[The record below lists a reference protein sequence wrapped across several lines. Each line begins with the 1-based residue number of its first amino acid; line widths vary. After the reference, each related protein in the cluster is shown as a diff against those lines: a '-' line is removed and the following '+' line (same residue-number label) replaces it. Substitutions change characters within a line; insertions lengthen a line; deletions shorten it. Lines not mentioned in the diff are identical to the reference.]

1 LFSIVHHAILISLGQ
16 RHSAEVMERDRDP
29 LLTLRKSFGESRNLP
44 KGIFDGK
51 VSLTRL
57 GRAPNMASRVAAPLM
72 INQTIS
78 HYRIIEK
85 LGSGG
90 MGVVYKAEDLKLG
103 RFVALKFLPDEF
115 ANDPM
120 RLERFQREARTA
132 SALDHPNICTTYEIG
147 EHEGRPFIAM
157 QYLEGVTLAHRIAG
171 RPLDAEVVVEL
182 GIQLADALDAAHD
195 KGIIHRDIKPG
206 NIFVTERGQAKI
218 LDFGLAKVTARS
230 GSSPGLSVTSGLSAT
245 QENLTGQGSALG
257 TIAFMSPEQALGK
270 ELDARTDL
278 FSFGAVLY
286 EMVTGATPFRGDTT
300 AAVFDSILHRAPV
313 APVRLSPDVP
323 AELERIINKALEKDR
338 NLRYQHAADIRTDLQ
353 RLKRDSESK
362 RVALITEA
370 DEGVEQRV
378 SSGRVNVAAAS
389 GSHAASAPRVQAA
402 SPSASVKVSSP
413 GSGRTLAQPRR
424 VPLVFR
430 LLTPA
435 VILALVVAAI
445 YFYYRKPP
453 QLTDKDVIVISD
465 FANTTGDPVFDSTLK
480 EALAVDLEQSPF
492 INVLSDR
499 KLSETLKLMGR
510 TSDQRITRDVGR
522 EVCMRT
528 GSKALLVGSIAS
540 LGSHYAIVLKAVS
553 CQTGDLLGSAQAEAE
568 SREKVLQTLGEA
580 AATLRGKLGESLAS
594 VKKFDKPLDEATT
607 SSLEALQAYTE
618 GTRLAREKGDTDA
631 LPLLKRAVELDPN
644 FARAYASLGIR
655 YNNLGQST
663 RAIENVRRAYELRDR
678 VSEREKYYISCTY
691 FTLVTG
697 ELEKAIH
704 QYELWIRDYPRD
716 YVAETNLAVNY
727 FITGQPERA
736 AAVTREALRL
746 EPANI
751 LGYNNLGLAYL
762 SMNRLDEAKS
772 AFDEALALK
781 LDGPYLRQSIYYL
794 DFLHKDVAGMQEQFT
809 WAMGKPG
816 TEDILLSAESDTQ
829 ALYGHLEKSRQLS
842 AQAEES
848 ARRNDSKETAAF
860 WQGNEALREVE
871 FGNFAVGLKQA
882 REALELAPGRDVKVE
897 AALALARGGDVTT
910 AEKLADELN
919 QEFPLDTL
927 MQSYWLPT
935 LRAAIALQQHDSTKA
950 IAILHAS
957 EQFELADPPPF
968 AAGTMY
974 PVYLRGQAY
983 LNSGSSSENGQRAAA
998 EFQKL
1003 LDHPGLIVN
1012 FPLVSL
1018 AHLGLGRARAFSHNL
1033 AGARTAYQD
1042 FFALW
1047 KDADADIPI
1056 LKQAKAEYAK
1066 LQ

>member
-1 LFSIVHHAILISLGQ
+1 
-16 RHSAEVMERDRDP
+16 
-29 LLTLRKSFGESRNLP
+29 
-44 KGIFDGK
+44 
-51 VSLTRL
+51 
-57 GRAPNMASRVAAPLM
+57 M
-72 INQTIS
+72 IGQTIS
-78 HYRIIEK
+78 HYRILEK

-171 RPLDAEVVVEL
+171 RALDAEVVIEL
-182 GIQLADALDAAHD
+182 GIQLADALDAAHA

-230 GSSPGLSVTSGLSAT
+230 GSSSGSSVTSGLTAT
-245 QENLTGQGSALG
+245 QEDLTGPGSALG

-270 ELDARTDL
+270 DLDARTDL

-286 EMVTGATPFRGDTT
+286 EMTTGSPPFRGDTT

-323 AELERIINKALEKDR
+323 AELERIVNKALEKDR
-338 NLRYQHAADIRTDLQ
+338 NLRYQHAGDIRTDLQ

-362 RVALITEA
+362 RVALIVEPEVEA
-370 DEGVEQRV
+370 QRG
-378 SSGRVNVAAAS
+378 SSGRVTAAAGT
-389 GSHAASAPRVQAA
+389 GSRAVSTPQMKAD
-402 SPSASVKVSSP
+402 SPA
-413 GSGRTLAQPRR
+413 GSGRISRLRR
-424 VPLVFR
+424 VPLVLR
-430 LLTPA
+430 LLTPT
-435 VILALVVAAI
+435 VILALAVAT
-445 YFYYRKPP
+445 FYSHFRKPQ
-453 QLTDKDVIVISD
+453 QLTDKDVIVIAD

-480 EALAVDLEQSPF
+480 DALAVDLEQSPF

-510 TSDQRITRDVGR
+510 TPDQRITRDVGR
-522 EVCMRT
+522 EVCVRT

-553 CQTGDLLGSAQAEAE
+553 CQKGDLLGAAQAEAE
-568 SREKVLQTLGEA
+568 SREKILQTLGEA

-594 VKKFDKPLDEATT
+594 VQKFDKPLDEATT

-727 FITGQPERA
+727 FIIGQPERA

-746 EPANI
+746 EPDNI
-751 LGYNNLGLAYL
+751 LGYNNLGLSYL

-772 AFDEALALK
+772 ALDEALGRK

-794 DFLHKDVAGMQEQFT
+794 DFLRKDAPGMQEQFA

-829 ALYGHLEKSRQLS
+829 AVHGRLEKSRHLS
-842 AQAEES
+842 AQAEDS

-860 WQGNEALREVE
+860 WQGNEALREAE
-871 FGNFAVGLKQA
+871 FGNFAEGLKQA

-897 AALALARGGDVTT
+897 AALALARGGDGAG
-910 AEKLADELN
+910 AEKLVDALN
-919 QEFPLDTL
+919 QEFPLDTT
-927 MQSYWLPT
+927 MQNYWLPT
-935 LRAAIALQQHDSTKA
+935 VRAAIALQRHDSAKA
-950 IAILHAS
+950 IAILRPS
-957 EQFELADPPPF
+957 ERLELADPPPF

-974 PVYLRGQAY
+974 PVYLLGQAY
-983 LNSGSSSENGQRAAA
+983 LNSGNSSANGDLAAA
-998 EFQKL
+998 EFRKI

-1012 FPLVSL
+1012 FPLISL
-1018 AHLGLGRARAFSHNL
+1018 SHLGLGRAHALSGDK

-1047 KDADADIPI
+1047 KDADSDIPI

>member
-1 LFSIVHHAILISLGQ
+1 
-16 RHSAEVMERDRDP
+16 
-29 LLTLRKSFGESRNLP
+29 
-44 KGIFDGK
+44 
-51 VSLTRL
+51 
-57 GRAPNMASRVAAPLM
+57 MASRVSAPLM
-72 INQTIS
+72 IDQTIS

-85 LGSGG
+85 IGSGG

-147 EHEGRPFIAM
+147 EHDGRPFIAM

-171 RPLDAEVVVEL
+171 RALDAETVIEL
-182 GIQLADALDAAHD
+182 GIQLADALDAAHA
-195 KGIIHRDIKPG
+195 KSIIHRDIKPG

-218 LDFGLAKVTARS
+218 LDFGLAKIATRFASSS
-230 GSSPGLSVTSGLSAT
+230 GASVTSGLTAT
-245 QENLTGQGSALG
+245 QEDLTGAGSALG

-270 ELDARTDL
+270 ELDGRTDL

-286 EMVTGATPFRGDTT
+286 EMVTGSPPFRGDTT

-362 RVALITEA
+362 RVTLMAEPTEI
-370 DEGVEQRV
+370 EEQRG
-378 SSGRVNVAAAS
+378 SSSRVRAAA
-389 GSHAASAPRVQAA
+389 
-402 SPSASVKVSSP
+402 
-413 GSGRTLAQPRR
+413 GSGRHASNIPHTQAPSPASSAEVVSGPARNGLGLKTLSAG
-424 VPLVFR
+424 
-430 LLTPA
+430 
-435 VILALVVAAI
+435 ILALVALLAVSL
-445 YFYYRKPP
+445 YFHFRKPP
-453 QLTDKDVIVISD
+453 QLTDKDVIVIAD

-492 INVLSDR
+492 LNVLSDR
-499 KLSETLKLMGR
+499 RLSETLKLMGR
-510 TSDQRITRDVGR
+510 TPDQRITQDVGR
-522 EVCMRT
+522 DICMRS
-528 GSKALLVGSIAS
+528 GSKALLAGSIAG
-540 LGSHYAIVLKAVS
+540 LGSHYEIVLKAVS
-553 CQTGDLLGSAQAEAE
+553 CKTGDLLGAARAEAE
-568 SREKVLQTLGEA
+568 SREKILQTLGEA
-580 AATLRGKLGESLAS
+580 TATLRGKLGESLAS
-594 VKKFDKPLDEATT
+594 VQKFDKPLDEATT
-607 SSLEALQAYTE
+607 PSLEALQAYTE
-618 GTRLAREKGDTDA
+618 GSRLAREKGDTDA

-655 YNNLGQST
+655 YNNLGQAT
-663 RAIENVRRAYELRDR
+663 RAIENVRKAYELRDR

-697 ELEKAIH
+697 ELEKAIQ

-716 YVAETNLAVNY
+716 YVAETNLGVNY
-727 FITGQPERA
+727 FIMGQFERA

-772 AFDEALALK
+772 AFDDALGRK

-794 DFLHKDVAGMQEQFT
+794 DFLRKDAPGMQEAVA

-829 ALYGHLEKSRQLS
+829 ADYGHLEKSRQLS

-848 ARRNDSKETAAF
+848 ARRADSKETAAF

-871 FGNFAVGLKQA
+871 FDNFAEGLKQA
-882 REALELAPGRDVKVE
+882 REALELAPGRDVRIE
-897 AALALARGGDVTT
+897 AAVAFARGGDIAT
-910 AEKLADELN
+910 AEKLADALN
-919 QEFPLDTL
+919 QEFPVDTL
-927 MQSYWLPT
+927 MQNYWLPT
-935 LRAAIALQQHDSTKA
+935 VRAAIALQRHDSAKA
-950 IAILHAS
+950 IGILRTS
-957 EQFELADPPPF
+957 QPYELADPPPF
-968 AAGTMY
+968 SAGTMY
-974 PVYLRGQAY
+974 PVYLLGQAY
-983 LNSGSSSENGQRAAA
+983 LNSANTSENGERAGA
-998 EFQKL
+998 EFQKI
-1003 LDHPGLIVN
+1003 LDHPGVIVN
-1012 FPLVSL
+1012 FPLSAL
-1018 AHLGLGRARAFSHNL
+1018 SHLGLGRARALSGNK

-1047 KDADADIPI
+1047 KDADSEIPL

>member
-1 LFSIVHHAILISLGQ
+1 
-16 RHSAEVMERDRDP
+16 
-29 LLTLRKSFGESRNLP
+29 
-44 KGIFDGK
+44 
-51 VSLTRL
+51 
-57 GRAPNMASRVAAPLM
+57 M
-72 INQTIS
+72 IDQTIS

-85 LGSGG
+85 IGSGG

-115 ANDPM
+115 ADDPM

-147 EHEGRPFIAM
+147 EHDGRPFIAM
-157 QYLEGVTLAHRIAG
+157 QYLEGVTLALRIAG
-171 RPLDAEVVVEL
+171 RPLDAETVIEL
-182 GIQLADALDAAHD
+182 GIQLADALDAAHA
-195 KGIIHRDIKPG
+195 KSIIHRDIKPG

-218 LDFGLAKVTARS
+218 LDFGLAKIAARFASSS
-230 GSSPGLSVTSGLSAT
+230 GASVTSGLTAT
-245 QENLTGQGSALG
+245 QENLTGAGSALG

-286 EMVTGATPFRGDTT
+286 EMVTGSPPFRGDTT

-362 RVALITEA
+362 RVTLMAEPAEIE
-370 DEGVEQRV
+370 DQRG
-378 SSGRVNVAAAS
+378 SSSRARAAAGT
-389 GSHAASAPRVQAA
+389 GSRAANLTPTPAEAAS
-402 SPSASVKVSSP
+402 SASSAQVVGQP
-413 GSGRTLAQPRR
+413 ARTALGSKILA
-424 VPLVFR
+424 VG
-430 LLTPA
+430 
-435 VILALVVAAI
+435 ILALVALLAVFL
-445 YFYYRKPP
+445 YFHFRRPP
-453 QLTDKDVIVISD
+453 QLTDKDVIVIAD

-492 INVLSDR
+492 LNVLSDR
-499 KLSETLKLMGR
+499 RLSETLKLMGR
-510 TSDQRITRDVGR
+510 TPDQRITQDVGR
-522 EVCMRT
+522 DVCMRT
-528 GSKALLVGSIAS
+528 ASKALLAGSISS
-540 LGSHYAIVLKAVS
+540 LGSHYEIVLKAVS
-553 CQTGDLLGSAQAEAE
+553 CKAGDLLGAAQAEAE
-568 SREKVLQTLGEA
+568 SREKILQTLGEA

-594 VKKFDKPLDEATT
+594 VQKFDKPLDEATT
-607 SSLEALQAYTE
+607 PSLEALQAYTE
-618 GTRLAREKGDTDA
+618 GSRLAREKGDTDA

-655 YNNLGQST
+655 YNNLGQAT
-663 RAIENVRRAYELRDR
+663 RAIENVRKAYELRDR

-697 ELEKAIH
+697 ELEKAIQ

-716 YVAETNLAVNY
+716 YVAETNLGVNY
-727 FITGQPERA
+727 FIMGQVERA

-772 AFDEALALK
+772 AFDDALGRK

-794 DFLHKDVAGMQEQFT
+794 DFLRKDASGMREQFA

-829 ALYGHLEKSRQLS
+829 AYYGHLEKSRQLS
-842 AQAEES
+842 SQAEES
-848 ARRNDSKETAAF
+848 ARRSDSKETAAF

-871 FGNFAVGLKQA
+871 FGNFAEGLKQA
-882 REALELAPGRDVKVE
+882 REALDLAPGRDVRVE
-897 AALALARGGDVTT
+897 AALALARGGDVAT
-910 AEKLADELN
+910 AEKLAEALN

-927 MQSYWLPT
+927 MQNYWLPT
-935 LRAAIALQQHDSTKA
+935 IHAAVALQRHDSAKA
-950 IAILHAS
+950 IGILRTSAPY
-957 EQFELADPPPF
+957 ELAYPPPF

-974 PVYLRGQAY
+974 PNYLLGQAY
-983 LNSGSSSENGQRAAA
+983 LTSANTSENGERAAA
-998 EFQKL
+998 ELQKI
-1003 LDHPGLIVN
+1003 LDHPGVIVN
-1012 FPLVSL
+1012 FPLSAL
-1018 AHLGLGRARAFSHNL
+1018 SHLGLGRARALSGNK

-1047 KDADADIPI
+1047 KDADSNIPI

>member
-1 LFSIVHHAILISLGQ
+1 
-16 RHSAEVMERDRDP
+16 
-29 LLTLRKSFGESRNLP
+29 
-44 KGIFDGK
+44 
-51 VSLTRL
+51 
-57 GRAPNMASRVAAPLM
+57 M
-72 INQTIS
+72 IDQTIS
-78 HYRIIEK
+78 HYRVIEK

-147 EHEGRPFIAM
+147 EHAGRPFIAM
-157 QYLEGVTLAHRIAG
+157 QYLDGVTLAHRIAG
-171 RPLDAEVVVEL
+171 RALDPEIVVEL
-182 GIQLADALDAAHD
+182 GIQLADALDAAHA

-218 LDFGLAKVTARS
+218 LDFGLAKVTARLASSS
-230 GSSPGLSVTSGLSAT
+230 GASVTSGLTAT
-245 QENLTGQGSALG
+245 QENLTGPGSALG

-286 EMVTGATPFRGDTT
+286 EMVTGAPPFRGDTT
-300 AAVFDSILHRAPV
+300 AAIFDSILHRAPV

-362 RVALITEA
+362 RVTLLTEPA
-370 DEGVEQRV
+370 EVEAQPG
-378 SSGRVNVAAAS
+378 SSSRGKAGAGT
-389 GSHAASAPRVQAA
+389 GSHAASALPVETPPSPA
-402 SPSASVKVSSP
+402 SSGQVVSHP
-413 GSGRTLAQPRR
+413 GRAGLG
-424 VPLVFR
+424 LK
-430 LLTPA
+430 
-435 VILALVVAAI
+435 ILAPAGVVVIIAVLAVSL
-445 YFYYRKPP
+445 YFHFRKPP
-453 QLTDKDVIVISD
+453 RLTDKDVIVIAD

-492 INVLSDR
+492 LNVLSDR
-499 KLSETLKLMGR
+499 RLSETLKLMGR
-510 TSDQRITRDVGR
+510 TPDQRITQDVGR
-522 EVCMRT
+522 DICMRT

-553 CQTGDLLGSAQAEAE
+553 CKTGDVLGATQAEAE
-568 SREKVLQTLGEA
+568 SREKILQTLGEA
-580 AATLRGKLGESLAS
+580 AAALRGNLGESLAS
-594 VKKFDKPLDEATT
+594 VQKFDKPLDEATT
-607 SSLEALQAYTE
+607 PSLEALQAYTE
-618 GTRLAREKGDTDA
+618 GARLAREKGDTDA

-655 YNNLGQST
+655 YNNLGQAT
-663 RAIENVRRAYELRDR
+663 RAIENVRKAYELRDR

-697 ELEKAIH
+697 ELEKAIQ

-716 YVAETNLAVNY
+716 YVATTNLGVNY
-727 FITGQPERA
+727 FIIGQVERA

-772 AFDEALALK
+772 TFDEALARK

-794 DFLHKDVAGMQEQFT
+794 DFLRKDSPGMQEQFA
-809 WAMGKPG
+809 WAMGKAG
-816 TEDILLSAESDTQ
+816 TEDILFSAESDTQ
-829 ALYGHLEKSRQLS
+829 AVHGNLQKARLLS

-848 ARRNDSKETAAF
+848 AKRNDSKETAAF

-871 FGNFAVGLKQA
+871 FGNFAEGLKKA

-897 AALALARGGDVTT
+897 AALALARGGDVAA
-910 AEKLADELN
+910 AEKLVDALN
-919 QEFPLDTL
+919 QEFPLDTVI
-927 MQSYWLPT
+927 QNYWLPSV
-935 LRAAIALQQHDSTKA
+935 RAAIALQHHDSFKA
-950 IAILHAS
+950 IAILHTSAPY
-957 EQFELADPPPF
+957 ELADPPPF
-968 AAGTMY
+968 SVGTMY
-974 PVYLRGQAY
+974 PAYLLGQAY
-983 LNSGSSSENGQRAAA
+983 LSSGNASGNGELAAA
-998 EFQKL
+998 EFQKIL
-1003 LDHPGLIVN
+1003 EHPGVIVN
-1012 FPLVSL
+1012 FPLSAL
-1018 AHLGLGRARAFSHNL
+1018 SHLGLGRARSLSADK
-1033 AGARTAYQD
+1033 AVARTAYQD

-1047 KDADADIPI
+1047 KDADPDIPV
-1056 LKQAKAEYAK
+1056 LKQAKAEYAR

>member
-1 LFSIVHHAILISLGQ
+1 
-16 RHSAEVMERDRDP
+16 
-29 LLTLRKSFGESRNLP
+29 
-44 KGIFDGK
+44 
-51 VSLTRL
+51 
-57 GRAPNMASRVAAPLM
+57 M
-72 INQTIS
+72 IDQTIS
-78 HYRIIEK
+78 HYRVIEK

-103 RFVALKFLPDEF
+103 RFVALKFLPDEL
-115 ANDPM
+115 AYDPM

-171 RPLDAEVVVEL
+171 RALDTEKVIEL
-182 GIQLADALDAAHD
+182 GIQLADALDAAHA

-218 LDFGLAKVTARS
+218 LDFGLAKVAAGFAPGS
-230 GSSPGLSVTSGLSAT
+230 GSSVTSGLTAT
-245 QENLTGQGSALG
+245 QENLTGPGGALG

-286 EMVTGATPFRGDTT
+286 EMVTGSSPFRGDTT

-362 RVALITEA
+362 RVALITESA
-370 DEGVEQRV
+370 ETEPTEAREQRG
-378 SSGRVNVAAAS
+378 SSSRVKAAS
-389 GSHAASAPRVQAA
+389 GTGSHAAASAPPAEPPSPA
-402 SPSASVKVSSP
+402 S
-413 GSGRTLAQPRR
+413 SGQVLSRPDRTKRNLKMLA
-424 VPLVFR
+424 
-430 LLTPA
+430 PA
-435 VILALVVAAI
+435 GILAIVAVLAVFL
-445 YFYYRKPP
+445 YSHFRKAP
-453 QLTDKDVIVISD
+453 QLTDKDVIVIAD

-492 INVLSDR
+492 INVFSDR

-510 TSDQRITRDVGR
+510 TPDQRITQDIGRD
-522 EVCMRT
+522 VCMRT
-528 GSKALLVGSIAS
+528 GSKALLTGSIAS
-540 LGSHYAIVLKAVS
+540 LGSHYAIALKAVS
-553 CQTGDLLGSAQAEAE
+553 CKAGDVLGAAQAEAE
-568 SREKVLQTLGEA
+568 SREKILQTLGEA

-594 VKKFDKPLDEATT
+594 VQKFDKPLDEATT
-607 SSLEALQAYTE
+607 PSLEALQAYTE
-618 GTRLAREKGDTDA
+618 GDRLAREKGDTDA
-631 LPLLKRAVELDPN
+631 LPLLKRAVELDSN

-655 YNNLGQST
+655 YNNLGQAT
-663 RAIENVRRAYELRDR
+663 LAIENVRRAYELRDR

-697 ELEKAIH
+697 ELEKAIQ

-716 YVAETNLAVNY
+716 YVAETNLGVNY
-727 FITGQPERA
+727 FTMGQFERA

-751 LGYNNLGLAYL
+751 IGYNNLGVAYF

-772 AFDEALALK
+772 AFDEALARK

-794 DFLHKDVAGMQEQFT
+794 DFLRKDAPGMQQQFA

-816 TEDILLSAESDTQ
+816 AEDILMSAESDTQ
-829 ALYGHLEKSRQLS
+829 ADHGHLQKSRQLS

-848 ARRNDSKETAAF
+848 AKRNDSKETAAF

-871 FGNFAVGLKQA
+871 FGNAADGLKQA
-882 REALELAPGRDVKVE
+882 REALNLAPGRDVKVE
-897 AALALARGGDVTT
+897 AALAFGRGGDVAT
-910 AEKLADELN
+910 AAKLVDALN
-919 QEFPLDTL
+919 REFPFDTL
-927 MQSYWLPT
+927 MQNYWLPT
-935 LRAAIALQQHDSTKA
+935 VRATIALQRHDDPAKA
-950 IAILHAS
+950 IAILRAPVPY
-957 EQFELADPPPF
+957 ELADPPPF
-968 AAGTMY
+968 SAGTMY

-983 LNSGSSSENGQRAAA
+983 LALAGITRTSSENGERAAA
-998 EFQKL
+998 EFQKIL
-1003 LDHPGLIVN
+1003 EHPGVTVN
-1012 FPLVSL
+1012 FPLSAL
-1018 AHLGLGRARAFSHNL
+1018 SHLGLGRARALSGDK

-1047 KDADADIPI
+1047 KDADSDIPI
-1056 LKQAKAEYAK
+1056 LKQARAEYAK

>member
-1 LFSIVHHAILISLGQ
+1 
-16 RHSAEVMERDRDP
+16 
-29 LLTLRKSFGESRNLP
+29 
-44 KGIFDGK
+44 
-51 VSLTRL
+51 
-57 GRAPNMASRVAAPLM
+57 
-72 INQTIS
+72 
-78 HYRIIEK
+78 
-85 LGSGG
+85 

-132 SALDHPNICTTYEIG
+132 SALDHPNICITYEIG

-171 RPLDAEVVVEL
+171 RALDPEMVIEL
-182 GIQLADALDAAHD
+182 GIQLADALDAAHA

-206 NIFVTERGQAKI
+206 NILVTERGQAKI
-218 LDFGLAKVTARS
+218 LDFGLAKVAARFVPSS
-230 GSSPGLSVTSGLSAT
+230 GSSVTTGLTAT
-245 QENLTGQGSALG
+245 QENLTSPGSALG

-286 EMVTGATPFRGDTT
+286 EMVTGAPPFRGDTT
-300 AAVFDSILHRAPV
+300 AAVFDSILHRSPV
-313 APVRLSPDVP
+313 APVRLSPEVP

-338 NLRYQHAADIRTDLQ
+338 SLRYQHAADIRTDLQ
-353 RLKRDSESK
+353 RMKRDSESK
-362 RVALITEA
+362 RVTLMAEPA
-370 DEGVEQRV
+370 EVEEQPG
-378 SSGRVNVAAAS
+378 SSGRMRPAVGT
-389 GSHAASAPRVQAA
+389 GSHAASTPHAEAA
-402 SPSASVKVSSP
+402 SPASSGQVLSRP
-413 GSGRTLAQPRR
+413 GQGPMGLKILATA
-424 VPLVFR
+424 VVVALIAV
-430 LLTPA
+430 PA
-435 VILALVVAAI
+435 VMV
-445 YFYYRKPP
+445 YFHFRKPP
-453 QLTDKDVIVISD
+453 QLTDKDVIVIAD
-465 FANTTGDPVFDSTLK
+465 FANTTGDPVFDTTLK

-492 INVLSDR
+492 LNVLSDR
-499 KLSETLKLMGR
+499 RLSETLKLMGR
-510 TSDQRITRDVGR
+510 TPDQRITRDLGR
-522 EVCMRT
+522 EVCLRT
-528 GSKALLVGSIAS
+528 GSKALLAGSIAS

-553 CQTGDLLGSAQAEAE
+553 CQTGDVLGAAQAEAE
-568 SREKVLQTLGEA
+568 SREKILSTLGEA

-594 VKKFDKPLDEATT
+594 VEKFDKPLDEATT
-607 SSLEALQAYTE
+607 PSLEALQAYTE
-618 GTRLAREKGDTDA
+618 GARLAREKGDTDA

-655 YNNLGQST
+655 YNNLGQAT

-697 ELEKAIH
+697 ELEKAIQ

-716 YVAETNLAVNY
+716 YVAETNLGVNY
-727 FITGQPERA
+727 FIMGQVERA
-736 AAVTREALRL
+736 AAVTRQALRL

-772 AFDEALALK
+772 TFDEALARK

-794 DFLHKDVAGMQEQFT
+794 DFLRKDAPGMQEQFA

-816 TEDILLSAESDTQ
+816 TEDILMSAESDTQ
-829 ALYGHLEKSRQLS
+829 ADYGHLQKSRQLS

-848 ARRNDSKETAAF
+848 AKRNDSKETAAF
-860 WQGNEALREVE
+860 WHGNEALREVE
-871 FGNFAVGLKQA
+871 YGNFAEGLKQA

-897 AALALARGGDVTT
+897 AALASARGGDVAT
-910 AEKLADELN
+910 AEKLVDALN

-927 MQSYWLPT
+927 LQNYWIPT
-935 LRAAIALQQHDSTKA
+935 MRAAIALQRHDSAKA
-950 IAILHAS
+950 IVILRAS
-957 EQFELADPPPF
+957 VPYELAAPPPF
-968 AAGTMY
+968 SAGTMY
-974 PVYLRGQAY
+974 PVYLLGETY
-983 LNSGSSSENGQRAAA
+983 LRSGNDSGDGERAAA
-998 EFQKL
+998 EFQKI
-1003 LDHPGLIVN
+1003 LDHPGVIVN
-1012 FPLVSL
+1012 FPLISL
-1018 AHLGLGRARAFSHNL
+1018 SHLGLGRARALSGDA

-1047 KDADADIPI
+1047 KDADSDIPI

-1066 LQ
+1066 LH

>member
-1 LFSIVHHAILISLGQ
+1 
-16 RHSAEVMERDRDP
+16 
-29 LLTLRKSFGESRNLP
+29 
-44 KGIFDGK
+44 
-51 VSLTRL
+51 
-57 GRAPNMASRVAAPLM
+57 M
-72 INQTIS
+72 IDQTIS

-85 LGSGG
+85 VGSGG

-147 EHEGRPFIAM
+147 EHDGRPFIAM
-157 QYLEGVTLAHRIAG
+157 QYLEGLTLAVRIAG
-171 RPLDAEVVVEL
+171 RPLDAEMVIEL
-182 GIQLADALDAAHD
+182 GIQLADALDAAHA
-195 KGIIHRDIKPG
+195 KSIIHRDIKPG

-218 LDFGLAKVTARS
+218 LDFGLAKIVTRVIS
-230 GSSPGLSVTSGLSAT
+230 GSGASVTSGLTAT
-245 QENLTGQGSALG
+245 QENLTGAGSALG

-286 EMVTGATPFRGDTT
+286 EMVTGSPPFRGDTT

-362 RVALITEA
+362 RVTLMAEPAEIE
-370 DEGVEQRV
+370 EQRG
-378 SSGRVNVAAAS
+378 SSSRVRAATGTGSRTANATPVNAGSAAS
-389 GSHAASAPRVQAA
+389 SAQVVPLARTMPGLKILAAGILASAALL
-402 SPSASVKVSSP
+402 SVF
-413 GSGRTLAQPRR
+413 L
-424 VPLVFR
+424 
-430 LLTPA
+430 
-435 VILALVVAAI
+435 
-445 YFYYRKPP
+445 YFHFRKPP
-453 QLTDKDVIVISD
+453 QLTDKDVIVIAD

-492 INVLSDR
+492 LNVLSDR
-499 KLSETLKLMGR
+499 RLNEILKLMGR
-510 TSDQRITRDVGR
+510 APEQRITQDVGR
-522 EVCMRT
+522 DVCMRT
-528 GSKALLVGSIAS
+528 GSKALLAGSIAS
-540 LGSHYAIVLKAVS
+540 LGSHYEIVLKAVS
-553 CQTGDLLGSAQAEAE
+553 CKTGDLLGAAQAEAE
-568 SREKVLQTLGEA
+568 SREKILQTLGEA

-594 VKKFDKPLDEATT
+594 VQKFDKPLDEATT
-607 SSLEALQAYTE
+607 PSLEALQAYTE
-618 GTRLAREKGDTDA
+618 GSRLAREKGDTDA

-655 YNNLGQST
+655 YNNLGQAT
-663 RAIENVRRAYELRDR
+663 RAIENVRKAYELRDR
-678 VSEREKYYISCTY
+678 VTEREKYYISCTY

-697 ELEKAIH
+697 ELEKAIQ

-716 YVAETNLAVNY
+716 YVAETNLGVNY
-727 FITGQPERA
+727 FIMGQVERA

-772 AFDEALALK
+772 AFDDALDRK

-794 DFLHKDVAGMQEQFT
+794 DFLRKDAPGMQEQFA
-809 WAMGKPG
+809 WAIGKPG

-829 ALYGHLEKSRQLS
+829 ANCGHLEKSRQLS

-848 ARRNDSKETAAF
+848 ARRADSKETAAF

-871 FGNFAVGLKQA
+871 FGNSAEGLKQA
-882 REALELAPGRDVKVE
+882 REALELAPGRDVRIE
-897 AALALARGGDVTT
+897 AALALARGGDVAA
-910 AEKLADELN
+910 AEKLAEALN

-927 MQSYWLPT
+927 MQNYWLPT
-935 LRAAIALQQHDSTKA
+935 VYASIALQRRDSAKA
-950 IAILHAS
+950 IGILRTSAPY
-957 EQFELADPPPF
+957 ELADPPPF
-968 AAGTMY
+968 SAGTMY

-983 LNSGSSSENGQRAAA
+983 LALAQITRTSSENEHHAAA
-998 EFQKL
+998 EFQKI
-1003 LDHPGLIVN
+1003 LDHPGVIVN
-1012 FPLVSL
+1012 FPLISL
-1018 AHLGLGRARAFSHNL
+1018 SHLGLGRARALSGDK
-1033 AGARTAYQD
+1033 AAARTAYQD

-1047 KDADADIPI
+1047 KDADSDIPI

>member
-1 LFSIVHHAILISLGQ
+1 
-16 RHSAEVMERDRDP
+16 
-29 LLTLRKSFGESRNLP
+29 
-44 KGIFDGK
+44 
-51 VSLTRL
+51 
-57 GRAPNMASRVAAPLM
+57 M
-72 INQTIS
+72 IDQTIS

-85 LGSGG
+85 VGSGG

-147 EHEGRPFIAM
+147 EHDGRPFIAM
-157 QYLEGVTLAHRIAG
+157 QYLEGLTLAVRIAG
-171 RPLDAEVVVEL
+171 RPLDAEMVIEL
-182 GIQLADALDAAHD
+182 GIQLADSLDAAHA
-195 KGIIHRDIKPG
+195 KSIIHRDIKPG

-218 LDFGLAKVTARS
+218 LDFGLAKIVTRVIS
-230 GSSPGLSVTSGLSAT
+230 GSGASVTSGLTAT
-245 QENLTGQGSALG
+245 QENLTGAGSALG

-286 EMVTGATPFRGDTT
+286 EMVTGSPPFRGDTT

-362 RVALITEA
+362 RVTLMAEPAEIE
-370 DEGVEQRV
+370 EQRG
-378 SSGRVNVAAAS
+378 SSSRVRAATGTGSRTANATPVNAGSAAS
-389 GSHAASAPRVQAA
+389 SAQVVPPARTMPGLKILAAGILASAALL
-402 SPSASVKVSSP
+402 SVF
-413 GSGRTLAQPRR
+413 L
-424 VPLVFR
+424 
-430 LLTPA
+430 
-435 VILALVVAAI
+435 
-445 YFYYRKPP
+445 YFHFRKPP
-453 QLTDKDVIVISD
+453 QLTDKDVIVIAD

-492 INVLSDR
+492 LNVLSDR
-499 KLSETLKLMGR
+499 RLNEILKLMGR
-510 TSDQRITRDVGR
+510 APEQRITQDVGR
-522 EVCMRT
+522 DVCMRT
-528 GSKALLVGSIAS
+528 GSKALLAGSIAS
-540 LGSHYAIVLKAVS
+540 LGSHYEIVLKAVS
-553 CQTGDLLGSAQAEAE
+553 CKTGDLLGAAQAEAE
-568 SREKVLQTLGEA
+568 SREKILQTLGEA

-594 VKKFDKPLDEATT
+594 VQKFDKPLDEATT
-607 SSLEALQAYTE
+607 PSLEALQAYTE
-618 GTRLAREKGDTDA
+618 GSRLAREKGDTDA

-655 YNNLGQST
+655 YNNLGQAT
-663 RAIENVRRAYELRDR
+663 RAIENVRKAYELRDR
-678 VSEREKYYISCTY
+678 VTEREKYYISCTY

-697 ELEKAIH
+697 ELEKAIQ

-716 YVAETNLAVNY
+716 YVAETNLGVNY
-727 FITGQPERA
+727 FIMGQVERA

-772 AFDEALALK
+772 AFDDALDRK

-794 DFLHKDVAGMQEQFT
+794 DFLRKDAPGMQEQFA
-809 WAMGKPG
+809 WAIGKPG

-829 ALYGHLEKSRQLS
+829 ANCGHLEKSRQLS

-848 ARRNDSKETAAF
+848 ARRADSKETAAF

-871 FGNFAVGLKQA
+871 FGNSAEGLKQA
-882 REALELAPGRDVKVE
+882 REALELAPGRDVRIE
-897 AALALARGGDVTT
+897 AALALARGGDVAA
-910 AEKLADELN
+910 AEKLAEALN

-927 MQSYWLPT
+927 MQNYWLPT
-935 LRAAIALQQHDSTKA
+935 VYASIALQRRDSAKA
-950 IAILHAS
+950 IGILRTSAPY
-957 EQFELADPPPF
+957 ELADPPPF
-968 AAGTMY
+968 SAGTMY

-983 LNSGSSSENGQRAAA
+983 LALAQITRTSSENEHHAAA
-998 EFQKL
+998 EFQKI
-1003 LDHPGLIVN
+1003 LDHPGVIVN
-1012 FPLVSL
+1012 FPLISL
-1018 AHLGLGRARAFSHNL
+1018 SHLGLGRARALSGDK
-1033 AGARTAYQD
+1033 AAARTAYQD

-1047 KDADADIPI
+1047 KDADSDIPI

>member
-1 LFSIVHHAILISLGQ
+1 
-16 RHSAEVMERDRDP
+16 
-29 LLTLRKSFGESRNLP
+29 
-44 KGIFDGK
+44 
-51 VSLTRL
+51 
-57 GRAPNMASRVAAPLM
+57 M
-72 INQTIS
+72 IGQTIS
-78 HYRIIEK
+78 HYRVLEK

-115 ANDPM
+115 ANDPL

-147 EHEGRPFIAM
+147 EHEGSPFIAM

-171 RPLDAEVVVEL
+171 RPLDIEMVVEL
-182 GIQLADALDAAHD
+182 GIQLADALDAAHA
-195 KGIIHRDIKPG
+195 KGIIHRDVKPG

-218 LDFGLAKVTARS
+218 LDFGLAKIAARFASSS
-230 GSSPGLSVTSGLSAT
+230 GSSVTSGLTAT
-245 QENLTGQGSALG
+245 QENLSSPGLG

-286 EMVTGATPFRGDTT
+286 EMVTGAPPFRGDTT

-323 AELERIINKALEKDR
+323 AEFERIINKALEKDR

-362 RVALITEA
+362 RVTLMTEPP
-370 DEGVEQRV
+370 EVGVEVKEQRG
-378 SSGRVNVAAAS
+378 SSGRVKATVGS
-389 GSHAASAPRVQAA
+389 GSHPATAPHAEAA
-402 SPSASVKVSSP
+402 SPASSEHFLSRPGRPTLGLKILVPAGVLAIIAVLAVS
-413 GSGRTLAQPRR
+413 L
-424 VPLVFR
+424 
-430 LLTPA
+430 
-435 VILALVVAAI
+435 
-445 YFYYRKPP
+445 YFHFRKPP
-453 QLTDKDVIVISD
+453 QLTDKDVIVIAD
-465 FANTTGDPVFDSTLK
+465 FANTTGDPVFDTTLK

-492 INVLSDR
+492 LNVLSDR
-499 KLSETLKLMGR
+499 RLSEAMKLMGR

-522 EVCMRT
+522 EICMRT
-528 GSKALLVGSIAS
+528 GSKALLAGSIAS

-553 CQTGDLLGSAQAEAE
+553 CKTGDVLGATQAEAE
-568 SREKVLQTLGEA
+568 SREKILQTLGEA

-594 VKKFDKPLDEATT
+594 VQKFDKPLDEATT
-607 SSLEALQAYTE
+607 PSLEALQAYTE
-618 GTRLAREKGDTDA
+618 GDRLAREKGDTEA
-631 LPLLKRAVELDPN
+631 LPLLKRAVELDPT

-655 YNNLGQST
+655 YNNLGQAT
-663 RAIENVRRAYELRDR
+663 LAIENVRRAYELRDR

-697 ELEKAIH
+697 ELEKAIQ

-716 YVAETNLAVNY
+716 YVAQTNLGVNY
-727 FITGQPERA
+727 FTMGQFERA

-751 LGYNNLGLAYL
+751 LGYNNLGVAYF

-772 AFDEALALK
+772 TFDEALARQ

-794 DFLHKDVAGMQEQFT
+794 DFLRKDPPGMQEQFA

-816 TEDILLSAESDTQ
+816 AEDILLSAESDAQ
-829 ALYGHLEKSRQLS
+829 ADHGHLQKSRQLS

-848 ARRNDSKETAAF
+848 AKRNDSKETAAF

-871 FGNFAVGLKQA
+871 FGNAADGLKQA
-882 REALELAPGRDVKVE
+882 HEALALAPGRDVKVE
-897 AALALARGGDVTT
+897 AALALARGGDVAT
-910 AEKLADELN
+910 AEKLIDALN

-927 MQSYWLPT
+927 MQNYWLPT
-935 LRAAIALQQHDSTKA
+935 VRAAIALQRHDSAKA
-950 IAILHAS
+950 IVILRTS
-957 EQFELADPPPF
+957 VPYELADPPPF
-968 AAGTMY
+968 SVGTMY
-974 PVYLRGQAY
+974 PAYLLGQAY
-983 LNSGSSSENGQRAAA
+983 LSSENASGNGELAAA
-998 EFQKL
+998 EFQKI
-1003 LDHPGLIVN
+1003 LDHPGVIVN
-1012 FPLVSL
+1012 FPLSAL
-1018 AHLGLGRARAFSHNL
+1018 SHLGLGRARALSGDK
-1033 AGARTAYQD
+1033 AAARTAYQD

-1047 KDADADIPI
+1047 KDADFDIPI